1 MLTTPF
7 HNLKFAEKHW
17 TTTKPNEDK
26 NNTWA
31 YFSTFAKTHS
41 GPASAAVPDLLSS
54 KSPSMHRS
62 HPWSHAWP
70 PCFLEEWRCSWRS
83 HFGSSN
89 CSTSRRPAPTAPPEG
104 GSLNGPWRQMMFYQ
118 NWPSC
123 VTKLDY
129 WESQKWQHIKMH
141 WPNLGFL
148 HWCPPQANL
157 VASGTPYGV
166 KDMMSST
173 ESKKPEFRGAT
184 PSQSYFQNTNPILQP
199 MRCIESSC
207 MMVSRILCLLGIWW
221 NLVTLRCCKSPT
233 LNMKKLSEPRCY
245 LHKCF
250 PPEQTWYP
258 SWIPSLNAHRSST
271 LICFTLPETNS
282 SPLKIRRAPKGNN
295 RIPTVH
301 FRVLC

>member
-17 TTTKPNEDK
+17 ATTKPNEDK

-104 GSLNGPWRQMMFYQ
+104 GSLNGPWRQMMFDQ

-129 WESQKWQHIKMH
+129 WESQEWQHIKMH
-141 WPNLGFL
+141 WSNLGFL

-157 VASGTPYGV
+157 VASGTPCGV

-184 PSQSYFQNTNPILQP
+184 PSQSYFLAKYQSRFKNHELYKLYRIF
-199 MRCIESSC
+199 MDYHESTL
-207 MMVSRILCLLGIWW
+207 MFTW
-221 NLVTLRCCKSPT
+221 NLVELAPTTQQVARSKNPAWLRFG
-233 LNMKKLSEPRCY
+233 KKNTP
-245 LHKCF
+245 F
-250 PPEQTWYP
+250 VV
-258 SWIPSLNAHRSST
+258 IP
-271 LICFTLPETNS
+271 
-282 SPLKIRRAPKGNN
+282 
-295 RIPTVH
+295 
-301 FRVLC
+301 